1 MDTGVQIHKTPPSVF
16 MVALFQLKYKKK
28 PQESNLQ
35 KIKKRPCGRIQTK
48 KELTPERCI
57 FHLHQ
62 ARVSSLNSWY
72 LTSI

>member
-1 MDTGVQIHKTPPSVF
+1 MEKASNQGFRLYDTSKLTQSKYPVLESFMWSV
-16 MVALFQLKYKKK
+16 LRTT
-28 PQESNLQ
+28 
-35 KIKKRPCGRIQTK
+35 KKRPVGVEQIK